1 MTPQITPSV
10 STSSA
15 EVAGAHTSS
24 RFDRFVTWRQ
34 LHFTDSGFVLLLAL
48 VTGILSGIG
57 AALLKYMIAWIT
69 SLSNKI
75 VASTGQ
81 DWTVIIIPVIG
92 ITLAA
97 LFCRYILHTRVDNG
111 VERMVDD
118 LKNNNYTLSSKTI
131 YGSLIA
137 SSLTL
142 GFGGTAGSEGPIAY
156 AGAGI
161 GSKLG
166 QMFKVGPHMLMILLG
181 CGAAAGI
188 AGIFKAPIGGALFA
202 LEVLRVELST
212 IAIMGVFLATLS
224 AMLVAYCVSGCTLD
238 INVISPGAFDNST
251 LLWAVLLGVVC
262 GLYSLYYMYTG
273 NITGNM
279 LNHKRVPA
287 LDWII
292 SGLMI
297 GVMLYLFPAMYGE
310 GYGVIT
316 NVINNR
322 ADILLSN
329 GIITHWHGTPWLLVI
344 ACGGILLLKGA
355 GSSAANN
362 GGGVAGDFA
371 PTLFAGCIL
380 GLLFATVVNI
390 TGIGHIDS
398 SHYALIA
405 MAGAMAGII
414 RAPLMAIFLVTEMV
428 GGVEFLL
435 PATIVS
441 LVSYCIVM
449 VFSHSTFY
457 HSRPYASPQID

>member
-1 MTPQITPSV
+1 MATDSHITQAPV
-10 STSSA
+10 DNQERPTIY
-15 EVAGAHTSS
+15 S
-24 RFDRFVTWRQ
+24 RIIEWRR
-34 LHFTDSGFVLLLAL
+34 LHLTDSGFVLLLAL
-48 VTGILSGIG
+48 IVGLLSGIG
-57 AALLKYMIAWIT
+57 AALLKYMIAGIT
-69 SLSNKI
+69 S
-75 VASTGQ
+75 VVDSTMKATGH
-81 DWTVIIIPVIG
+81 DWLIIIVPVVG
-92 ITLAA
+92 ISLAA
-97 LFCRYILHTRVDNG
+97 LFCRYILHQRVDNG
-111 VERMVDD
+111 VERMVND
-118 LKNNNYTLSSKTI
+118 LKNNSFKLSGKTI

-166 QMFKVGPHMLMILLG
+166 QMFKVGPRMLMILLG

-251 LLWAVLLGVVC
+251 LLWAALLGVIC

-273 NITGNM
+273 TLTRTM
-279 LNHKRVPA
+279 LDHKRASILNWV
-287 LDWII
+287 I

-316 NVINNR
+316 NVING
-322 ADILLSN
+322 DSHTLLSD
-329 GIITHWHGTPWLLVI
+329 GIMDHWHGSPWLLVA
-344 ACGGILLLKGA
+344 ACGGILLFKGA

-380 GLLFATVVNI
+380 GLLFATVVNL
-390 TGIGHIDS
+390 TGIGNIS
-398 SHYALIA
+398 STQYALIA

-441 LVSYCIVM
+441 LISYCIVM
-449 VFSHSTFY
+449 IFKRNTFY
-457 HSRPYASPQID
+457 HSRPFASTQIN